1 MNEGKEYIFWQEV
14 KKYVREECVIKAN
27 SLDEALEI
35 HNEGGADYKEVH
47 CFDDEITDEGTIEG
61 EDK

>member
-1 MNEGKEYIFWQEV
+1 MKEYIFWQEV

-35 HNEGGADYKEVH
+35 HNDGGADYKEVH
-47 CFDDEITDEGTIEG
+47 CFDEEITDEGTDEN
-61 EDK
+61 